1 MTERTLKNV
10 EILEKK
16 NLYKKFF
23 EVDEYLMRYPQY
35 NGKMSNPVRCEV
47 MDRGHAVGIL
57 LFDPVRDKVALVEQ
71 FRCGV
76 CLNGDY
82 PWVLEIVAGMID
94 HENET
99 PQEVA
104 LREAEEE
111 AGASVTAIE
120 PITRY
125 YSSPGGITETL
136 QLFCGRV
143 DVSTLPA
150 YAGLDEEDEDI
161 RIVVMDV
168 AEAEKLV
175 ADGTI
180 NNGLTI
186 IALQWLMLNK
196 AALLKK
202 WGVK

>member
-1 MTERTLKNV
+1 MTERTAKNV
-10 EILEKK
+10 EILEKN

-23 EVDEYLMRYPQY
+23 EVDEYVMRYPQY
-35 NGKMSNPVRCEV
+35 NGEMSRPVKREV

-57 LFDPVRDKVALVEQ
+57 LFDPVKDKIALVEQ

-76 CLNGDY
+76 YLNGDY
-82 PWVLEIVAGMID
+82 PWVLEVVAGMVD

-99 PQEVA
+99 PQDVA
-104 LREAEEE
+104 LREAQEE
-111 AGASVTAIE
+111 AGAKVTALEHIA
-120 PITRY
+120 RY

-136 QLFCGRV
+136 ELFCGRV
-143 DVSTLPA
+143 DVDTLPA
-150 YAGLDEEDEDI
+150 YAGLDVEDEDI
-161 RIVVMDV
+161 RIVVLDV

-196 AALLKK
+196 ASLLEK

>member
-1 MTERTLKNV
+1 MTERTAKNV
-10 EILEKK
+10 EILEKN

-23 EVDEYLMRYPQY
+23 EVDEYVMRYPQY
-35 NGKMSNPVRCEV
+35 NGEMSRPVKREV

-57 LFDPVRDKVALVEQ
+57 LFDPVKDKIALVEQ

-76 CLNGDY
+76 YLNGDY
-82 PWVLEIVAGMID
+82 PWVLEVVAGMVD

-99 PQEVA
+99 PQDVA
-104 LREAEEE
+104 LREAQEE
-111 AGASVTAIE
+111 AGAKVTALEHIA
-120 PITRY
+120 RY

-136 QLFCGRV
+136 ELFCGRV
-143 DVSTLPA
+143 DVDTLPA
-150 YAGLDEEDEDI
+150 YAGLDVEDEDI
-161 RIVVMDV
+161 RIVVMDA

-175 ADGTI
+175 ADGKI
-180 NNGLTI
+180 NNGITI

>member
-16 NLYKKFF
+16 SLYKKFF

-35 NGKMSNPVRCEV
+35 NGKMSNPVRREV

-76 CLNGDY
+76 YLNGDY
-82 PWVLEIVAGMID
+82 PWVLEVVAGMVD

-99 PQEVA
+99 PQDVA
-104 LREAEEE
+104 LREAQEE
-111 AGASVTAIE
+111 AGAKVTALEHIA
-120 PITRY
+120 RY

-136 QLFCGRV
+136 ELFCGRV
-143 DVSTLPA
+143 DVDTLPA
-150 YAGLDEEDEDI
+150 YAGLDVEDEDI
-161 RIVVMDV
+161 RIVVMDA
-168 AEAEKLV
+168 AEAEKLLTN
-175 ADGTI
+175 GKI
-180 NNGLTI
+180 NNGITI

-196 AALLKK
+196 ASLLEK
-202 WGVK
+202 WGGK

>member
-10 EILEKK
+10 EILEKN

-23 EVDEYLMRYPQY
+23 EVDEYVMRYPQY
-35 NGKMSNPVRCEV
+35 NGKMSKPVRREV

-76 CLNGDY
+76 YLNGDY
-82 PWVLEIVAGMID
+82 PWVLEVVAGMVD

-99 PQEVA
+99 PQDVA
-104 LREAEEE
+104 LREAQEE
-111 AGASVTAIE
+111 AGAKVTALEHIA
-120 PITRY
+120 RY

-136 QLFCGRV
+136 ELFCGRV
-143 DVSTLPA
+143 DVDTLPA
-150 YAGLDEEDEDI
+150 YAGLDVEDEDI
-161 RIVVMDV
+161 RIVVMDA
-168 AEAEKLV
+168 AEAEKLLTN
-175 ADGTI
+175 GKI
-180 NNGLTI
+180 NNGITI

-196 AALLKK
+196 ASLLEK